1 MKNLLLVFG
10 ALFVLV
16 GLTGCANTF
25 DGVGKDLKNTGD
37 WLEDT
42 F

>member
-10 ALFVLV
+10 VLLTV
-16 GLTGCANTF
+16 AAVTGCSNTF
-25 DGVGKDLKNTGD
+25 DGVGKDLNNTGD
-37 WLEDT
+37 WFEET